1 MTKLRTSVA
10 QLDSLKRTIWEHL
23 LLVIVVFVGLS
34 LLSIYVTSKI
44 PKQYVAGANMLVTNG
59 NTRDDPTLQSPDL
72 PSIATS
78 TVVLSRAQKA
88 LDLNL
93 SILALKHHL
102 FVKSPAYKSSILSLT
117 YSDVVPE
124 RAVLVANGIADQ
136 MARYFTEISTARFD
150 SDLHALDDEL
160 VKQRGLI
167 LSIDAKIRAHGDPSI
182 AVLDDRGADT
192 ISARVAA
199 LENDTA
205 LSQAVLSGDHAHL
218 NAYDAGNP
226 GRSSVAKSEILQ
238 NDHTYKELQNAVAI
252 ASSQYESAK
261 ATYTINFPGLSE
273 LRTKVERLKASL
285 DAEKQNA
292 LASPD
297 AFSATAL
304 ALDTEHRNALATEQA
319 DSAKFANLSNLLR
332 VQRDRL
338 SALPSL
344 ELLRLQRTAAQAD
357 YLSISARRATSL
369 ANRADALSL
378 GSVVVVDRAIT
389 ADAVAGLS
397 GLRLMVILVLVALT
411 LGIASAFIAEALDP
425 RLRRSS
431 QIEDLYGISVVG
443 SLGKSR

>member
-1 MTKLRTSVA
+1 MTKLRSSVA
-10 QLDSLKRTIWEHL
+10 KLDSLNRTIREHWI
-23 LLVIVVFVGLS
+23 LVIVVFIGLS
-34 LLSIYVTSKI
+34 ILSNYITLKI
-44 PKQYVAGANMLVTNG
+44 PKQYVAVANMLVTNG

-88 LDLNL
+88 LDLEL
-93 SILALKHHL
+93 SIIALKHRL
-102 FVKSPAYKSSILSLT
+102 VVKSPAYKSSILSLNFT
-117 YSDVVPE
+117 DTIPE

-136 MARYFTEISTARFD
+136 MAKYFTEISTARFD

-167 LSIDAKIRAHGDPSI
+167 LSIDAKIHAHGDPSI
-182 AVLDDRGADT
+182 AMLDDRGADT
-192 ISARVAA
+192 ISARVAT

-205 LSQAVLSGDHAHL
+205 LSEAAVSGDRAHL
-218 NAYDAGNP
+218 SAIDAGGQ
-226 GRSSVAKSEILQ
+226 GRATVAKSEILQ
-238 NDHTYKELQNAVAI
+238 NDHTYKELQTAVAL

-261 ATYTINFPGLSE
+261 ATYTNNFPGLAE
-273 LRTKVERLKASL
+273 LKIKADRLRSSL
-285 DAEKQNA
+285 DAEQRSA

-304 ALDTEHRNALATEQA
+304 ASDNERRNAQATEQA
-319 DSAKFANLSNLLR
+319 DNAKLSNLSNLLR

-338 SALPSL
+338 AALPSL

-357 YLSISARRATSL
+357 YLSISGRRATSL

-389 ADAVAGLS
+389 ADAITGFTGLK
-397 GLRLMVILVLVALT
+397 LTALLVLVALA
-411 LGIASAFIAEALDP
+411 LGIASAFVAEALDP
-425 RLRRSS
+425 RLRRRN
-431 QIEDLYGISVVG
+431 QIEDLYGVSVVG
-443 SLGKSR
+443 SLGQTR